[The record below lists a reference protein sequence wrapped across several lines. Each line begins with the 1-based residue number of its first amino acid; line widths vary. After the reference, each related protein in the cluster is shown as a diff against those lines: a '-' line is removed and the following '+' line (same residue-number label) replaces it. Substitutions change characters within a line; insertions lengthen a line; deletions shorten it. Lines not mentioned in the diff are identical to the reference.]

1 VCFKCGSKFYDLNR
15 PDPVCPKCGAD
26 QRERPKQSARHAEG
40 PRRAPPRP
48 MAPLLDDE
56 EEVVVVPVEEDL
68 EIAGHDIGDDDFF
81 DDEALDE
88 ADAEVVEEEGDEE

>member
-1 VCFKCGSKFYDLNR
+1 
-15 PDPVCPKCGAD
+15 
-26 QRERPKQSARHAEG
+26 
-40 PRRAPPRP
+40 

-56 EEVVVVPVEEDL
+56 EEVVVPVEEDL
-68 EIAGHDIGDDDFF
+68 EIAAGHDIGDDDFF